1 MKTHVL
7 TISEHY
13 NHTEKPIYHCIIH
26 RDVVISAIKALWT
39 VGETESIGLTVYIEI
54 SLPKKKNLINIFI
67 QVTNQ

>member
-26 RDVVISAIKALWT
+26 GDVVISAIKAPWT
-39 VGETESIGLTVYIEI
+39 VGETESIGLTVYIEFHFQ
-54 SLPKKKNLINIFI
+54 KKK
-67 QVTNQ
+67 T